1 MNLTHI
7 LSYSIWTPIF
17 LGGLIL
23 LLSGKVNDTQAK
35 WLSLISSVISFLITI
50 PLYTAFD
57 FSFGQFQFQEFFHWI
72 PAFHINYHLGVD
84 GFAVPL
90 ILLTSFTTLIVVI
103 ASWRSIEDRVAQY
116 MAAFLIMSGLMIGVF
131 SALDA
136 MLYYIFWEAMLI
148 PMFLVIGIGVGL
160 IAFMPRLNSFYI
172 LF

>member
-23 LLSGKVNDTQAK
+23 LLSGKVSDTQAK
-35 WLSLISSVISFLITI
+35 WFSLVSSVVSFLITI

-90 ILLTSFTTLIVVI
+90 ILLTNFTTVIVVL
-103 ASWRSIEDRVAQY
+103 ASWRSIE
-116 MAAFLIMSGLMIGVF
+116 
-131 SALDA
+131 
-136 MLYYIFWEAMLI
+136 
-148 PMFLVIGIGVGL
+148 
-160 IAFMPRLNSFYI
+160 
-172 LF
+172 

>member
-7 LSYSIWTPIF
+7 LSYSIWTPVF

-23 LLSGKVNDTQAK
+23 LLSSKLSNTQAK
-35 WLSLISSVISFLITI
+35 WLSLISSIISFLITL
-50 PLYTAFD
+50 PLYSSFD

-90 ILLTSFTTLIVVI
+90 ILLTSLTTMIVVI
-103 ASWRSIEDRVAQY
+103 ASWTSIEDRVAQY

-148 PMFLVIGIGVGL
+148 PCLL
-160 IAFMPRLNSFYI
+160 YTSPSPRD
-172 LF
+172 